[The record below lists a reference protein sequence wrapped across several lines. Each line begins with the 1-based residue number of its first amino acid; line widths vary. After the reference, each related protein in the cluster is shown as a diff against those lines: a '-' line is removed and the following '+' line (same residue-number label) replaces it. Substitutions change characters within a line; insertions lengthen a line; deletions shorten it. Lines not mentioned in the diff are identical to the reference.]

1 MNLTIRESVGGLKK
15 AAPAQTT
22 PGAPPPQHAS
32 FSLPDKP
39 LITIEPR
46 RSWLPLNLRE
56 LWAYRELLYF
66 LTWRDVKVRYKQAVL
81 GASWAIIQP
90 LFMMVIFTI
99 FYGRLAGIDTG
110 TVPYP
115 LFALSGLVLWTF
127 FSNAVVGSSNSV
139 VNNTNLITKI
149 YFPRMIVPTAA
160 VGAYVVDFFLGF
172 SLLFCVMI
180 YYGVAPTMNLLML
193 PVLIAFTIL
202 LALGVGMWLSALNV
216 KYRDIR
222 FILPFII
229 QLWLFVSS
237 VIVPSSVVPVKFR
250 PLLMLN
256 PMSGFVEGF
265 RASLFGQPF
274 DHRALAVAAAMTL
287 AMLVYA
293 AFEFRRM
300 EKSFADII

>member
-1 MNLTIRESVGGLKK
+1 MNLTIRESVSGLKK
-15 AAPAQTT
+15 AAPGQNT

-32 FSLPDKP
+32 SSLPDKP
-39 LITIEPR
+39 LITIEPS

-81 GASWAIIQP
+81 GVAWAIIQP

-110 TVPYP
+110 TIPYP

-127 FSNAVVGSSNSV
+127 FSNAVAGSGNSV

-149 YFPRMIVPTAA
+149 YFPRMMVPTAA
-160 VGAYVVDFFLGF
+160 VGAYVVDFILGF
-172 SLLFCVMI
+172 CLLICVMI
-180 YYGVAPTMNLLML
+180 YYGIALTMNLLML
-193 PVLIAFTIL
+193 PVLIALTIL
-202 LALGVGMWLSALNV
+202 FALGVGMWLSALNV

-229 QLWLFVSS
+229 QLWLFISS
-237 VIVPSSVVPVKFR
+237 VIVPSSAVPEKWR

-274 DHRALAVAAAMTL
+274 DRRALVIGAAMTL